1 MCGSGITLDKIH
13 AHSSECAVVDMRVHR
28 ERRRVH
34 RERRAAGGNTRDD
47 EKRGQRTDTST
58 ASPGRKGGKVFC
70 TEFRATCSRFSNSMM
85 WAALFEGG
93 WTGGRIG
100 VVGRLGERRSDVLSR
115 YAR

>member
-28 ERRRVH
+28 ERR
-34 RERRAAGGNTRDD
+34 AAEGNTRDD
-47 EKRGQRTDTST
+47 ESAEQRTDTST

-85 WAALFEGG
+85 CAALFEGG

>member
-47 EKRGQRTDTST
+47 EKRGATYRYLDGI
-58 ASPGRKGGKVFC
+58 PG
-70 TEFRATCSRFSNSMM
+70 T
-85 WAALFEGG
+85 
-93 WTGGRIG
+93 
-100 VVGRLGERRSDVLSR
+100 
-115 YAR
+115 